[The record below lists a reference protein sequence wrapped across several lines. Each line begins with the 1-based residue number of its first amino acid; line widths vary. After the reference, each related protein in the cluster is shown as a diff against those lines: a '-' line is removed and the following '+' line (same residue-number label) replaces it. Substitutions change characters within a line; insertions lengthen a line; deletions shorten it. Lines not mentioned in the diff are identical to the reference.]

1 MRIRPG
7 SVSWVACRR
16 RDPDADAV
24 ADATG
29 EGCEGLRGR
38 CWEKRSAGEERFGDA
53 GPNILLVEGV

>member
-1 MRIRPG
+1 MRIRRG
-7 SVSWVACRR
+7 SVSWVATPT
-16 RDPDADAV
+16 PDAVAV